1 MGLMKRS
8 YFGGLRVKPSPT
20 KQTFVTIL
28 FHAFFCLFPVLITLS
43 TSVSPWARTLGRG
56 TSHLPC
62 KRHYTFEFTNPWHLH
77 PSLSEFY
84 NKMNKWSATWQPLS
98 RRLPM
103 SWHLQPSLSSSV
115 WSCWREPL
123 RGTVLLCPR
132 GMLALL
138 LLGSYH
144 HSSAW
149 SSSVHAFLC
158 CKDTSQSCMDICQG
172 LFYWQPFLKTSP
184 VWGNLLT
191 SFSSGSSLRV
201 SVCGTIWPSNQSTSW
216 LCENAHEPHGSPSS
230 FSSHGGQ
237 GDSHASYDVTQCAR
251 SGAAKEKANMH
262 SMLIMKYN
270 KCIGSVRLATST
282 GSFCSAQSIRGNF
295 NFLIF
300 LKSMWTHLSW
310 ELLFGKKCQ

>member
-28 FHAFFCLFPVLITLS
+28 FHAFFCLFPVLMTLS

-62 KRHYTFEFTNPWHLH
+62 KRHYMFEFKHPWHLD
-77 PSLSEFY
+77 PSLPQYY
-84 NKMNKWSATWQPLS
+84 NKGNKRNATWQPLR
-98 RRLPM
+98 RRLPV
-103 SWHLQPSLSSSV
+103 SWHLRPFLSSSV

-132 GMLALL
+132 GMQALL
-138 LLGSYH
+138 LLGSYR

-172 LFYWQPFLKTSP
+172 LLYWRQAQFGGIYSRLFHLDLLCMSLFVVQFGLQTNQLPGFVRTLVSLTALLLPFLFMVVKAIAMP
-184 VWGNLLT
+184 LT
-191 SFSSGSSLRV
+191 
-201 SVCGTIWPSNQSTSW
+201 
-216 LCENAHEPHGSPSS
+216 
-230 FSSHGGQ
+230 
-237 GDSHASYDVTQCAR
+237 
-251 SGAAKEKANMH
+251 M
-262 SMLIMKYN
+262 
-270 KCIGSVRLATST
+270 
-282 GSFCSAQSIRGNF
+282 
-295 NFLIF
+295 
-300 LKSMWTHLSW
+300 
-310 ELLFGKKCQ
+310 